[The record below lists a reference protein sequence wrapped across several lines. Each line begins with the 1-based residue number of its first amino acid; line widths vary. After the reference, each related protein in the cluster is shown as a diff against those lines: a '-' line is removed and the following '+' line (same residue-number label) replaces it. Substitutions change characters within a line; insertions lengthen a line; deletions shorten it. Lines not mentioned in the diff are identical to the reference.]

1 MLQTAEM
8 KGARLFV
15 LLSSIWSGGFGLNDT
30 TQTWTTSE
38 DENSQ
43 KNMTSALVPLN
54 KIQSLQMLPT
64 TQIMSA
70 ETATTPET
78 RTSEDSLLK
87 SALLPSDNSAS
98 PGGVRNLSL
107 TSTEKT
113 EEGELKFQTLALP
126 TESSIKFSPRAESVV
141 LSNSTLKFLQSFV
154 RKSNN
159 QVISLNS
166 AGFVGNRSP
175 RETYLSRGD
184 SSESQRTNYQKSSF
198 ETTRGK

>member
-1 MLQTAEM
+1 M
-8 KGARLFV
+8 KGAKLFV
-15 LLSSIWSGGFGLNDT
+15 LLSSLWSGSFGLNDT
-30 TQTWTTSE
+30 TQTWTISE

-43 KNMTSALVPLN
+43 KNMTSTLGPLN
-54 KIQSLQMLPT
+54 EIQSLQMLPT

-78 RTSEDSLLK
+78 GTSEDSLLK
-87 SALLPSDNSAS
+87 SARLPSDKSAS
-98 PGGVRNLSL
+98 PAGVRNPAL

-113 EEGELKFQTLALP
+113 EGELKFQSLALP
-126 TESSIKFSPRAESVV
+126 TESSIKFSPGAESVV

-154 RKSNN
+154 RKSNH

-166 AGFVGNRSP
+166 SGVVGNRSP

-184 SSESQRTNYQKSSF
+184 SSGSQRTNYQKSSF

>member
-1 MLQTAEM
+1 M

-43 KNMTSALVPLN
+43 KKMTSALVPLN
-54 KIQSLQMLPT
+54 KLQSPRMLPT

-70 ETATTPET
+70 EMVTET
-78 RTSEDSLLK
+78 RTSEEGLLK
-87 SALLPSDNSAS
+87 AALLPSETSAA
-98 PGGVRNLSL
+98 PAGVSRPVL
-107 TSTEKT
+107 TPT
-113 EEGELKFQTLALP
+113 EEPGERVLKLQTLAPL
-126 TESSIKFSPRAESVV
+126 TKSSSKFSPGAESVV
-141 LSNSTLKFLQSFV
+141 LSNSTLKFLQSFAS
-154 RKSNN
+154 KSN
-159 QVISLNS
+159 QVTSLNS
-166 AGFVGNRSP
+166 GGGVGNRSP
-175 RETYLSRGD
+175 RGTYLSRGD